1 MKKNLNATLV
11 NDLVNTLLG
20 ALETSDETS
29 WLDSMLENDLTLEE
43 LLGGKVRQVS
53 DEELIKEENDAWKK
67 KLETASKMMNKNI
80 EKAVEQVKNKER
92 KVLIDSPVK
101 VEKCK
106 CGCNKPV
113 DKCDCDTKK
122 ETKLNVK
129 NAFTADSLKTPVEE
143 KEEATVRLIN
153 VNKTSEKA
161 LERIYNLIK
170 LHANNGSVVV
180 DFLDESWDDLLLNVR
195 ASTVEKVMSRVA
207 NYLEEKGF
215 DVMIAVSYV
224 DDSIEEMAMEIAW

>member
-1 MKKNLNATLV
+1 MSKNTNVTLI
-11 NDLVNTLLG
+11 NDLVNTLLS
-20 ALETSDETS
+20 AVESSDNTS
-29 WLDSMLENDLTLEE
+29 WLDDMLNEDLSLED
-43 LLGGKVRQVS
+43 LLTGKIRQVS
-53 DEELIKEENDAWKK
+53 DEELINEENDAWKK
-67 KLETASKMMNKNI
+67 KLETASKIMNQNI
-80 EKAVEQVKNKER
+80 EKAVEKVNNKER

-101 VEKCK
+101 
-106 CGCNKPV
+106 V

-161 LERIYNLIK
+161 LERIYDLIK
-170 LHANNGSVVV
+170 LNANNGSVVV

-195 ASTVEKVMSRVA
+195 ASTVEKVMVRVA
-207 NYLEEKGF
+207 NYLEDKGF
-215 DVMIAVSYV
+215 DVLTSVSYMN
-224 DDSIEEMAMEIAW
+224 DSIEEMAMEITW

>member
-1 MKKNLNATLV
+1 MSKNTNVTLI
-11 NDLVNTLLG
+11 NDLVNTLLS
-20 ALETSDETS
+20 AVESSDNTS
-29 WLDSMLENDLTLEE
+29 WLDDMLDEDLSLED
-43 LLGGKVRQVS
+43 LLTGKIRQVS
-53 DEELIKEENDAWKK
+53 DEELINEENDAWKK
-67 KLETASKMMNKNI
+67 KLEVASKIMNQNI
-80 EKAVEQVKNKER
+80 EKAVEKVNNKER

-106 CGCNKPV
+106 CGCDKPV
-113 DKCDCDTKK
+113 DKCDCGTKK

-143 KEEATVRLIN
+143 KEEVTVRLIN

-170 LHANNGSVVV
+170 LNANNGSVVV

>member
-1 MKKNLNATLV
+1 MSKNTNVTLI
-11 NDLVNTLLG
+11 NDLVNTLLS
-20 ALETSDETS
+20 AVESSDNTS
-29 WLDSMLENDLTLEE
+29 WLDDMLNEDLSLED
-43 LLGGKVRQVS
+43 LLTGKIRQVS
-53 DEELIKEENDAWKK
+53 DEELINEENDAWKK
-67 KLETASKMMNKNI
+67 KLEVASKIMNQNI
-80 EKAVEQVKNKER
+80 EKAVEKVNNKER

-106 CGCNKPV
+106 CGCDKPV
-113 DKCDCDTKK
+113 DKCDCGTKK

-170 LHANNGSVVV
+170 LNANNGSVVV

-195 ASTVEKVMSRVA
+195 ASTVEKVMARVA
-207 NYLEEKGF
+207 NYLEDKGF
-215 DVMIAVSYV
+215 DVLTSVSYIN
-224 DDSIEEMAMEIAW
+224 DSIEEMAMEIAW